1 MYLWMCCCQRRFFAN
16 KSAGVKHVVIFDFST
31 AAASQN
37 DSNLNSMAPKKRPAC
52 DALGSDGNIGREARE
67 AELAHEIAHSV
78 PIVMTFKG
86 LNVKEHYARK
96 LMEGS
101 KTIEVRK
108 YALGTRGTSTVMFI
122 VATKQ
127 KDPEKTGAQVIGLTI
142 FESFKEYTNDPV
154 AFRND
159 FYRHLVPEGDGDFG
173 FQAGRPLFG
182 WIVKRS
188 IPFTVPIP
196 AKDLRKRTMI
206 GWPQVIQLTPLL
218 LPFWAGEYEDIMNEI
233 DS

>member
-1 MYLWMCCCQRRFFAN
+1 MHVFDNVPVDVSLLFVFTK
-16 KSAGVKHVVIFDFST
+16 KSAGVKMLCFCGAFEFR
-31 AAASQN
+31 N
-37 DSNLNSMAPKKRPAC
+37 KSNLNSMAPKKRPAC
-52 DALGSDGNIGREARE
+52 DALVSDGNGGHD
-67 AELAHEIAHSV
+67 AELAYEIAHSV
-78 PIVMTFKG
+78 PTVMTFKG

-127 KDPEKTGAQVIGLTI
+127 EDPQKTGAQVIGLTI
-142 FESFKEYTNDPV
+142 FESFKEYTDEV

-159 FYRHLVPEGDGDFG
+159 FHRHLVPEGDDFG
-173 FQAGRPLFG
+173 FRPGCPLFG

-188 IPFTVPIP
+188 IPFTVPIA
-196 AKDLRKRTMI
+196 AKDLRKRTVI
-206 GWPQVIQLTPLL
+206 GWPKAIQLTPLL
-218 LPFWAGEYEDIMNEI
+218 LPFWADEYEDIMKEL
-233 DS
+233 DL